1 MRRNWRHLRSRT
13 RGFSFLEILA
23 ALAIVIAIAAVA
35 VPWTFGWLGGR
46 ELDNAEDQL
55 AMQLVMARAAA
66 REEGRPV
73 EVVATVGAGRSTIQA
88 RWMQDVL
95 EGEES
100 GEPRRSTE
108 RDRPAASDAI
118 AANWAEMDLP
128 SGVELWLDDDMPSE
142 AADGAADE
150 SFDGARAEAPAESAS
165 SEADAAIA
173 AMGDADDIA
182 ARPAQV
188 LAIFLPDGTAIVAPV
203 LMLRT
208 DAGLRRAL
216 QIDRVTGRPRAAD
229 EPKQPERPVVRPDF
243 DAPADTNG

>member
-1 MRRNWRHLRSRT
+1 MRPSRRKIT
-13 RGFSFLEILA
+13 NRARGLSFVEILA

-73 EVVATVGAGRSTIQA
+73 EVVATSASGRSTIRA
-88 RWMQDVL
+88 RWMEELLPD
-95 EGEES
+95 GGAARSEES
-100 GEPRRSTE
+100 
-108 RDRPAASDAI
+108 DRPQRADAGDADDDAI
-118 AANWAEMDLP
+118 AANWADMDLP
-128 SGVELWLDDDMPSE
+128 EGIELWLEDEVPGEDPGTDLDGGLAD
-142 AADGAADE
+142 AADPAE
-150 SFDGARAEAPAESAS
+150 RAEA
-165 SEADAAIA
+165 EADAAID
-173 AMGDADDIA
+173 AMDDDGF

-208 DAGLRRAL
+208 DAGVRRSL
-216 QIDRVTGRPRAAD
+216 LIDRATGRPRAAD
-229 EPKQPERPVVRPDF
+229 EPRPQPGAPVRPDF
-243 DAPADTNG
+243 DMPADAGQ

>member
-1 MRRNWRHLRSRT
+1 MRRNWRHHRSRA

-23 ALAIVIAIAAVA
+23 ALAIVSAIAAVA

-73 EVVATVGAGRSTIQA
+73 EVVATVGVGRSTIQA

-95 EGEES
+95 EGDD
-100 GEPRRSTE
+100 PRRSTE
-108 RDRPAASDAI
+108 SDRPAASDAI

-128 SGVELWLDDDMPSE
+128 EGVELWLDDDMPRDASDDASDDMQDDAWTDDSE
-142 AADGAADE
+142 AAARSDADAAIEAMDAADGA
-150 SFDGARAEAPAESAS
+150 
-165 SEADAAIA
+165 
-173 AMGDADDIA
+173 A

-243 DAPADTNG
+243 DVPADTNG